1 MLPEHYKKRCLEFM
15 SKEPTSVHYIPSTG
29 TFGIHKNTKLPYV
42 QWDDIRKY
50 IFLFHKGGG
59 VPLLLVFV
67 FVYYILFATAQF
79 NNLVPVVL
87 I

>member
-15 SKEPTSVHYIPSTG
+15 SKEPTSVHYIPLTG

-42 QWDDIRKY
+42 QLDNIRKY
-50 IFLFHKGGG
+50 IFICY
-59 VPLLLVFV
+59 V
-67 FVYYILFATAQF
+67 IFATAQF

>member
-42 QWDDIRKY
+42 QLDNVRKY
-50 IFLFHKGGG
+50 IFLFYKGGG
-59 VPLLLVFV
+59 PV
-67 FVYYILFATAQF
+67 IFATAQF

>member
-42 QWDDIRKY
+42 QLDNIRKY
-50 IFLFHKGGG
+50 IFLLYKGGG
-59 VPLLLVFV
+59 PV
-67 FVYYILFATAQF
+67 IFATAQF